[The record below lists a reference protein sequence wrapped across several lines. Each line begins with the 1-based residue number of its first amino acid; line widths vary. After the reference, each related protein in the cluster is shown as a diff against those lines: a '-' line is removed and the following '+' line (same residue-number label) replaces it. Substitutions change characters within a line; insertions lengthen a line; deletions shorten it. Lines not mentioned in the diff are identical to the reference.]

1 MRYLRGLL
9 AAAPLLGLAS
19 AQVSTSCNPLNSTE
33 CPTDPGFNT
42 DYTFYFN
49 STPSYELW
57 ETTAG
62 SVQYD
67 SENGAAFTI
76 NKQGDSPT
84 IRTLFYFF
92 FGRVELFLKVAP
104 GVGIVSS
111 AMWLSDDLDEVDWE
125 FLGVNNTQA
134 STNYFGKGY
143 EDYHNGG
150 LYTTANNQ
158 ENYINYTTVWTKES
172 IDWFIDGQHVRTL
185 TPEAANKTRNYPQ
198 TPMRLS
204 LGIWAGGDPRL
215 PNGTREWAGGNTDYS
230 KGPFTMYVKSAR
242 ITDYGGGSEYAYG
255 DMTGSWQSIKVT
267 GGNSTFYEALH
278 QAPKLSVAQKWN
290 NLPAGARIAVYV
302 AAGVVGAVLIGALLF
317 YCIKQRQSGA
327 REARLANE
335 MEKMDRMELDKLK
348 REGVDPDAY
357 TDYDSRSMRKEG
369 VVTSDAPPIG
379 VSPLDSKGWS
389 AVNIESPMQSPA
401 PFLIQGAKSP
411 TASGFDSAQTDH
423 PGSPGSPAPSHP
435 GPNRASST
443 AAPIRNFSASH
454 SGYQGIPGGE
464 V

>member
-1 MRYLRGLL
+1 MRYLSGLL
-9 AAAPLLGLAS
+9 AAAPLLGLVS
-19 AQVSTSCNPLNSTE
+19 AQVSTSCNPLNST
-33 CPTDPGFNT
+33 CPADPGFNT
-42 DYTFYFN
+42 DYTFNFN
-49 STPSYELW
+49 TTPSYELW

-62 SVQYD
+62 SVTYD
-67 SENGAAFTI
+67 NENGAGFTI

-111 AMWLSDDLDEVDWE
+111 SMWLSDDLDEVDLE
-125 FLGVNNTQA
+125 FLGVNNTMA
-134 STNYFGKGY
+134 STNYFGKGL
-143 EDYHNGG
+143 EDFHNAG

-158 ENYINYTTVWTKES
+158 ENFINYTTVWTK
-172 IDWFIDGQHVRTL
+172 DALQWYIDGALVRTL
-185 TPEAANKTRNYPQ
+185 TPDQANKTRNYPQ

-204 LGIWAGGDPRL
+204 LGIWAGGDPRM

-230 KGPFTMYVKSAR
+230 KGPYTMYVKSAR
-242 ITDYGGGSEYAYG
+242 ITDYGGGSEYTYG
-255 DMTGSWQSIKVT
+255 DMTGSYESIKVT
-267 GGNSTFYEALH
+267 GTDKNSTFYEALH
-278 QAPKLSVAQKWN
+278 QAPKLSTADKWN
-290 NLPAGARIAVYV
+290 NLPAGARIAVYA

-317 YCIKQRQSGA
+317 YCIKQRKSGA
-327 REARLANE
+327 REARLQTE

-369 VVTSDAPPIG
+369 VVAADAPPAN
-379 VSPLDSKGWS
+379 VSPLDSKGWT

-401 PFLIQGAKSP
+401 PFLNQGAH
-411 TASGFDSAQTDH
+411 ADG
-423 PGSPGSPAPSHP
+423 PGSPGSPPQSHP
-435 GPNRASST
+435 GPQRASST
-443 AAPIRNFSASH
+443 APIRTFSASH
-454 SGYQGIPGGE
+454 SGYQGLPGGE

>member
-9 AAAPLLGLAS
+9 AAAPLLGFAS
-19 AQVSTSCNPLNSTE
+19 AQVSTSCNPLNSTK

-49 STPSYELW
+49 TTPSYELW

-67 SENGAAFTI
+67 NETGAAFTI

-92 FGRVELFLKVAP
+92 FGRVEIWLKVAP

-125 FLGVNNTQA
+125 FLGVNSTMA

-143 EDYHNGG
+143 EDYHNSG
-150 LYTTANNQ
+150 LYTTADNQ
-158 ENYINYTTVWTKES
+158 ANYLNYTTVWTKDA
-172 IDWFIDGQHVRTL
+172 IDWYIDGNHVRTL
-185 TPEAANKTRNYPQ
+185 TPDAANNTRNYPQ
-198 TPMRLS
+198 TPMRLAI
-204 LGIWAGGDPRL
+204 GIWAGGDPTL
-215 PNGTREWAGGNTDYS
+215 PKGTREWAGGDTDYS
-230 KGPFTMYVKSAR
+230 KGPYTMYVQSAR

-255 DMTGSWQSIKVT
+255 DTSGSWQSIKVT
-267 GGNSTFYEALH
+267 GGNSTFYQALH
-278 QAPKLSVAQKWN
+278 RAAKMSVSDKWN
-290 NLPAGARIAVYV
+290 NMPAGARIAVYV
-302 AAGVVGAVLIGALLF
+302 AAGVVGAVLIGAVLF
-317 YCIKQRQSGA
+317 YCIRQRQMGA
-327 REARLANE
+327 REARLATE

-348 REGVDPDAY
+348 REGVDTDAY
-357 TDYDSRSMRKEG
+357 TDYDSRSMRNEG
-369 VVTSDAPPIG
+369 VAAADAPPAA

-389 AVNIESPMQSPA
+389 AVNVESPLQSPA
-401 PFLIQGAKSP
+401 PFPIQGAKSP
-411 TASGFDSAQTDH
+411 TAGDFDPAVTDR
-423 PGSPGSPAPSHP
+423 PASPGSPAASHP
-435 GPNRASST
+435 GPIRASST
-443 AAPIRNFSASH
+443 APIRSFSASR

-464 V
+464 L